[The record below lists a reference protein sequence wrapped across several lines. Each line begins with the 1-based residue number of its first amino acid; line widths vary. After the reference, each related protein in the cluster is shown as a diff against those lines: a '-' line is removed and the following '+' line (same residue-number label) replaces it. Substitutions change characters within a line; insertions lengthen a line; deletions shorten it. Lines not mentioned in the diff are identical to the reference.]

1 SRHSASGYG
10 GAKPGSWRPVM
21 MHKPKTRSA
30 LMRVLLLS
38 AVGAILLVSVLLSG
52 SASAQENSS
61 EPAPTQQKSASQQ
74 KAAAQGGEN
83 SGSSFGRELAEASRE
98 AAGEKE
104 ENAQFKFS
112 PSVRWMGKEL
122 GIGVHGA
129 YWLAF
134 ILNFAVLALVIYLLS
149 RSRIPAMFR
158 SRTATIRRAM
168 EEAGKASAEAN
179 RRLGEIE
186 ARLARLDQEIAAMHQ
201 QAEEEAASEE
211 EKLRLA
217 AAQDARRVVEGAE
230 QEIAAAASLARR
242 ELKAYAAELSVAM
255 AEKRIHVD
263 KDTDAALVRDFAD
276 QLGDGMRGPHR
287 NGGKDGR

>member
-1 SRHSASGYG
+1 MKSK
-10 GAKPGSWRPVM
+10 AK
-21 MHKPKTRSA
+21 TCSA

-38 AVGAILLVSVLLSG
+38 AVGGVLLLAVLLTG
-52 SASAQENSS
+52 AAAAQENSS
-61 EPAPTQQKSASQQ
+61 ETAPTQQKGASEQ
-74 KAAAQGGEN
+74 KAVTGAQGEN

-112 PSVRWMGKEL
+112 PSVRWLGKEL

-201 QAEEEAASEE
+201 QAEKEAASEE

-217 AAQDARRVVEGAE
+217 AAQDARRVVEAAE

-242 ELKAYAAELSVAM
+242 ELKAYAAERSGAM

-263 KDTDAALVRDFAD
+263 KDTDAALVRDFAE

-287 NGGKDGR
+287 NGGKDSR

>member
-1 SRHSASGYG
+1 
-10 GAKPGSWRPVM
+10 
-21 MHKPKTRSA
+21 
-30 LMRVLLLS
+30 VLLL
-38 AVGAILLVSVLLSG
+38 AVLLIG
-52 SASAQENSS
+52 AGWAQENGQQSA
-61 EPAPTQQKSASQQ
+61 PAPRKSVSQQ
-74 KAAAQGGEN
+74 KAATGAQAGEN
-83 SGSSFGRELAEASRE
+83 SRASFGQELAEASRE

-112 PSVRWMGKEL
+112 RSVRWMGKQL

-134 ILNFAVLALVIYLLS
+134 ILNFAALALLIYLIS

-186 ARLARLDQEIAAMHQ
+186 AKLARLDHEIAAMQQ
-201 QAEEEAASEE
+201 QAEKEAASEE

-217 AAQDARRVVEGAE
+217 AAQDARRVVESAE

-255 AEKRIHVD
+255 AEKRIHID
-263 KDTDAALVRDFAD
+263 KDTDAALVRDFAE
-276 QLGDGMRGPHR
+276 QLGNGARGPHR

>member
-1 SRHSASGYG
+1 MIPHL
-10 GAKPGSWRPVM
+10 
-21 MHKPKTRSA
+21 KTRGAS
-30 LMRVLLLS
+30 MRVLLLS
-38 AVGAILLVSVLLSG
+38 AVGAVLLLAVLLTG
-52 SASAQENSS
+52 AAWAQENGSG
-61 EPAPTQQKSASQQ
+61 PAPTQQKSASQQ
-74 KAAAQGGEN
+74 KATTGAQAGEN
-83 SGSSFGRELAEASRE
+83 SGSSFGQDLAEASRE

-122 GIGVHGA
+122 GIGEHGA

-134 ILNFAVLALVIYLLS
+134 ILNFAVLALVIYLIS

-186 ARLARLDQEIAAMHQ
+186 ARLARLDQEIATMHQ
-201 QAEEEAASEE
+201 QAEKETAGEE
-211 EKLRLA
+211 EKLRLS
-217 AAQDARRVVEGAE
+217 AAQDARRVVEAAE
-230 QEIAAAASLARR
+230 QEIAAAANLARR

-263 KDTDAALVRDFAD
+263 KDTDAALVRDFAE

-287 NGGKDGR
+287 NGGKDSR

>member
-1 SRHSASGYG
+1 M
-10 GAKPGSWRPVM
+10 RPI
-21 MHKPKTRSA
+21 PKTRSA
-30 LMRVLLLS
+30 TMRVLLVS
-38 AVGAILLVSVLLSG
+38 ALGAVLLPAVLLSG
-52 SASAQENSS
+52 SAAAQENSS
-61 EPAPTQQKSASQQ
+61 ETAPTQQKSASPQ

-134 ILNFAVLALVIYLLS
+134 ILNFAVLAVVIYLLS

-201 QAEEEAASEE
+201 QAEKEAASEE

-217 AAQDARRVVEGAE
+217 AAQDARRVVEAAE

-255 AEKRIHVD
+255 AEKRIHID
-263 KDTDAALVRDFAD
+263 KDTDAALVRDFAE

>member
-1 SRHSASGYG
+1 MRSTPKMR
-10 GAKPGSWRPVM
+10 GA
-21 MHKPKTRSA
+21 T
-30 LMRVLLLS
+30 MRVLLLS
-38 AVGAILLVSVLLSG
+38 ALGAVLLPAVLLTG
-52 SASAQENSS
+52 AAAAQENGSQ
-61 EPAPTQQKSASQQ
+61 PAPTQQKSASPQ
-74 KAAAQGGEN
+74 KAGAQGGEN

-104 ENAQFKFS
+104 ENAQFKYS

-134 ILNFAVLALVIYLLS
+134 ILNFAVLAVVIYLLS

-201 QAEEEAASEE
+201 QAEKEAASEE

-217 AAQDARRVVEGAE
+217 AAQDARRVVEAAE

-263 KDTDAALVRDFAD
+263 KDTDAALVRDFAE

>member
-1 SRHSASGYG
+1 MMRQPRTR
-10 GAKPGSWRPVM
+10 GA
-21 MHKPKTRSA
+21 T
-30 LMRVLLLS
+30 MRGLLLS
-38 AVGAILLVSVLLSG
+38 ALLLVGVLLTG
-52 SASAQENSS
+52 AAAAQENGS
-61 EPAPTQQKSASQQ
+61 EPAPTQQKSAGQQ
-74 KAAAQGGEN
+74 KAATGAQAGEN

-98 AAGEKE
+98 AAGENE

-134 ILNFAVLALVIYLLS
+134 ILNFAVLALVVYLLS

-186 ARLARLDQEIAAMHQ
+186 ARLARLDQEIAAMQQ
-201 QAEEEAASEE
+201 QAEKEAASEE
-211 EKLRLA
+211 EKLRVA
-217 AAQDARRVVEGAE
+217 AAQDARRVVEAAE

-263 KDTDAALVRDFAD
+263 KDTDAALVRDFAE
-276 QLGDGMRGPHR
+276 QLGDGTRGPHR
-287 NGGKDGR
+287 NGGKDSR

>member
-1 SRHSASGYG
+1 
-10 GAKPGSWRPVM
+10 M

-30 LMRVLLLS
+30 SMRVRLLSALGGVLLLMGLLT
-38 AVGAILLVSVLLSG
+38 GA
-52 SASAQENSS
+52 ASAQEKAS
-61 EPAPTQQKSASQQ
+61 PTPTPQKSGSQRKASTATQTQ
-74 KAAAQGGEN
+74 AGEN
-83 SGSSFGRELAEASRE
+83 SGASFGQELAEASRE

-112 PSVRWMGKEL
+112 RSVRWMGKLL

-134 ILNFAVLALVIYLLS
+134 ILNFGVLALLIYLIS

-201 QAEEEAASEE
+201 QAEKESASEE

-217 AAQDARRVVEGAE
+217 AAQDAHRVVEAAE

-255 AEKRIHVD
+255 AEKRIHID
-263 KDTDAALVRDFAD
+263 KDTDAALVRDFAE
-276 QLGDGMRGPHR
+276 QLGNGLRGPHH
-287 NGGKDGR
+287 NGRKDGR

>member
-1 SRHSASGYG
+1 
-10 GAKPGSWRPVM
+10 M

-30 LMRVLLLS
+30 LMRVHLLSVLGGILLL
-38 AVGAILLVSVLLSG
+38 AVLLAG
-52 SASAQENSS
+52 AASAQEKGSQS
-61 EPAPTQQKSASQQ
+61 VPAPQRSQQ
-74 KAAAQGGEN
+74 KAATGAQAQAGEN
-83 SGSSFGRELAEASRE
+83 SGSSFGQELAEASRE

-112 PSVRWMGKEL
+112 RSVRWMGKLL

-134 ILNFAVLALVIYLLS
+134 ILNFAALALVIYLIS
-149 RSRIPAMFR
+149 RSRIPALFR
-158 SRTATIRRAM
+158 NRTATIRRAM

-201 QAEEEAASEE
+201 QAEKDAAGEE

-217 AAQDARRVVEGAE
+217 AAQDVHRVAEAAE

-255 AEKRIHVD
+255 AEKRIHID
-263 KDTDAALVRDFAD
+263 KDTDAALVRDFAE
-276 QLGDGMRGPHR
+276 QLGNGLRGPHR

>member
-1 SRHSASGYG
+1 MRL
-10 GAKPGSWRPVM
+10 
-21 MHKPKTRSA
+21 KPKTRSA
-30 LMRVLLLS
+30 SMRVHLLSTLGGVLLL
-38 AVGAILLVSVLLSG
+38 AVLLIG
-52 SASAQENSS
+52 AASAQENGSQ
-61 EPAPTQQKSASQQ
+61 PAPAPQKSASQQ
-74 KAAAQGGEN
+74 KAATGAQAGEN
-83 SGSSFGRELAEASRE
+83 SGASFGQELAEASRE
-98 AAGEKE
+98 AAGEKG

-134 ILNFAVLALVIYLLS
+134 ILNFAVLALLICLLL

-158 SRTATIRRAM
+158 SRTATIRRTM

-186 ARLARLDQEIAAMHQ
+186 ARLARLDQEIADMHQ
-201 QAEEEAASEE
+201 QAEKEAASEE

-217 AAQDARRVVEGAE
+217 AAQDARRVVEAAE

-242 ELKAYAAELSVAM
+242 ELKAYAAKLSVAM
-255 AEKRIHVD
+255 AEKRIHID
-263 KDTDAALVRDFAD
+263 KDTDAALVRDFAE
-276 QLGDGMRGPHR
+276 QLRSTLR
-287 NGGKDGR
+287 SNLSSL

>member
-1 SRHSASGYG
+1 MISQRKKCGPSM
-10 GAKPGSWRPVM
+10 PG
-21 MHKPKTRSA
+21 
-30 LMRVLLLS
+30 LLLS
-38 AVGAILLVSVLLSG
+38 ALGGVLLLAVLLAG
-52 SASAQENSS
+52 AAAAQENGSQT
-61 EPAPTQQKSASQQ
+61 APTQQNGASQQ
-74 KAAAQGGEN
+74 KAVTGPKGEN

-122 GIGVHGA
+122 GIGEHGA

-134 ILNFAVLALVIYLLS
+134 ILNFAVLAVVIYLLS
-149 RSRIPAMFR
+149 RSRIPSMFR

-179 RRLGEIE
+179 RRLEEIE

-201 QAEEEAASEE
+201 QAEKEAASEE
-211 EKLRLA
+211 ENLRLA
-217 AAQDARRVVEGAE
+217 AAQDARRVVEAAE

-263 KDTDAALVRDFAD
+263 KDTDAALVRDFAE
-276 QLGDGMRGPHR
+276 QLGDGMREPHR
-287 NGGKDGR
+287 NGGKDSR

>member
-1 SRHSASGYG
+1 
-10 GAKPGSWRPVM
+10 M
-21 MHKPKTRSA
+21 MHKPKMRSA
-30 LMRVLLLS
+30 LMRVHLLSMLGGVLLLT
-38 AVGAILLVSVLLSG
+38 VLLAG
-52 SASAQENSS
+52 AASAQEKGSQS
-61 EPAPTQQKSASQQ
+61 VPAPQKSLSEQ
-74 KAAAQGGEN
+74 KAATGAQAQAGEN
-83 SGSSFGRELAEASRE
+83 SGSSFGQELAEASRE

-112 PSVRWMGKEL
+112 RSVRWMGKLL

-134 ILNFAVLALVIYLLS
+134 ILNFAALALVIYLIS
-149 RSRIPAMFR
+149 RSRIPALFR

-201 QAEEEAASEE
+201 QAEKDAAGEE

-217 AAQDARRVVEGAE
+217 AAQDAHRVVEAAE

-255 AEKRIHVD
+255 AEKRIHID
-263 KDTDAALVRDFAD
+263 KDTDAALVRDFAE
-276 QLGDGMRGPHR
+276 QLGNGLRGPHR